1 MEGADTVAVVM
12 AEEDTP
18 EDLVEV
24 DFMAEAL
31 EDILLDSLVDAAL
44 VVGGTEEAVT
54 GEDVAITR
62 TDDTPI
68 PTTVFGDCL

>member
-12 AEEDTP
+12 AVEDTG
-18 EDLVEV
+18 EDLAEV
-24 DFMAEAL
+24 DFIAEVL

>member
-12 AEEDTP
+12 AVEDTG
-18 EDLVEV
+18 EDLAEV
-24 DFMAEAL
+24 DFIAEVL

-44 VVGGTEEAVT
+44 VVGGKEEAVT

>member
-1 MEGADTVAVVM
+1 MEGADTVAVVI
-12 AEEDTP
+12 AV
-18 EDLVEV
+18 EDLAEV
-24 DFMAEAL
+24 DFIAEVL

-44 VVGGTEEAVT
+44 VVGGKEEAVT

-62 TDDTPI
+62 ADDTPI

>member
-68 PTTVFGDCL
+68 PTMVFGDCL

>member
-1 MEGADTVAVVM
+1 MEGADTVAVVI
-12 AEEDTP
+12 AVEDTG
-18 EDLVEV
+18 EDLAEV
-24 DFMAEAL
+24 DFIAEVL

>member
-1 MEGADTVAVVM
+1 MEGADTVAVVI
-12 AEEDTP
+12 AVEDTG
-18 EDLVEV
+18 EDLAEV
-24 DFMAEAL
+24 DFIAEVL

-62 TDDTPI
+62 TDDTSI